1 MRYALI
7 GDIHSSMDEL
17 KKVLHDIE
25 ALAPDAT
32 VIGLGDLF
40 ECTISKK
47 KLDGTTYSELSDVLL
62 NPAGFKELLEFPS
75 IRGNQEE
82 RIKIVSKSDESLLQ
96 KITDLPERISI
107 GQALLI
113 HGHQWPYDELPP
125 DEISAGQQL
134 IFYGH
139 THHSSWSIEKIE
151 QPFQFG
157 QPIALLGKQ
166 LTVNV
171 GSVVDHK
178 EWLLF
183 DTDNNTIT
191 FMKVKD

>member
-7 GDIHSSMDEL
+7 GDIHSSIDEL
-17 KKVLHDIE
+17 KKVLQDIE
-25 ALAPDAT
+25 ALSSDAT

-47 KLDGTTYSELSDVLL
+47 KLDGTTYLKLSDVLF
-62 NPAGFKELLEFPS
+62 NPDGFVQLLEFPS

-82 RIKIVSKSDESLLQ
+82 RIKIVSRSDESLLQ
-96 KITDLPERISI
+96 KITDLPERMYI
-107 GQALLI
+107 GDALLI
-113 HGHQWPYDELPP
+113 HGHQWSYNELPP
-125 DEISAGQQL
+125 KEISAGQRL
-134 IFYGH
+134 VFHGH
-139 THHSSWSIEKIE
+139 THRSSWSIDKIE

-157 QPIALLGKQ
+157 QPIALTGKQ

-183 DTDNNTIT
+183 NSDKNTIT
-191 FMKVKD
+191 FMKVED